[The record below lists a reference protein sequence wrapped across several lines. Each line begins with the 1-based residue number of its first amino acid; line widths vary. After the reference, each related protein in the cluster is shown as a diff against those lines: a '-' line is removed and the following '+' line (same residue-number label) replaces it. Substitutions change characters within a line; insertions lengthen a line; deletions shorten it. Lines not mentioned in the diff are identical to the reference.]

1 MNTGDFTL
9 LQQAAA
15 SLPQYATVLSAVVIE
30 KHWHPLVWR
39 IDASGVFAYTCG
51 LVHAFS
57 LAHQAL
63 HRVVCEARKCEVGK
77 VHNRPLPF
85 VVNDH
90 CGALVVAFMHHL
102 VLGSDLPTTPEELL
116 LIHQKLRTDFQGQ
129 LPSFAMKP
137 WLWGKGNDDWK
148 GRLGA
153 ILQEHG
159 VASKDIDARIQFL
172 CEKLGTKEID
182 KAMTSPQPW
191 RELKWI
197 ANQKVPLVQLIR
209 PSELQAVLDQ
219 KVKEGKQIG
228 SRSQKLKSKGK
239 GKGNISFHEI
249 DPQKLRVEQGVFACG
264 PADTPLSQIELS
276 QVGASANGIIL
287 CNAGMAT
294 PYLKAGRQISSGGLA
309 LVVVSSAESIPATSL
324 IAEKVRIPVLCTIN
338 SEPLLVDG
346 HLFQLGALP
355 VRRHVQDDRFKLV
368 SISSGVV
375 KMTVYRDQVDVPWA
389 EVTQH
394 PLKYIFARVPILRAC
409 HDDECGGHCENW
421 HGTSLCQVTE
431 PVLEVWGR
439 QWMQDNFQAI
449 QPDQAQIFAV
459 NLRVPSAIQLQI
471 QAYSGLS
478 GVFAEP
484 KSIDGRGPS
493 DQYQVVWM
501 PKAELPELVL
511 LKQTQPAVCG
521 LARVGNRLGLRCKV
535 EHAADLHGAVKP
547 SSPFLPTGRKQHYLV
562 GPVPFGTIKE
572 SLGLAL
578 SKSGWTARPIQAVPA
593 SKHLDGV
600 MWKVQSVECPPTN
613 VIHLDHG
620 EVLISRLDDH
630 QILTSSTPVVF
641 GAGKTVQLCSQGAQS
656 IDPLQVNDPWAS
668 SKSASSSLHSSLRGP
683 NDPLVALEN
692 RVIESVMSQMPAR
705 PEAMEVDDGSAGRID
720 VLERRVQELTEGQQ
734 QLHVMIQDQ
743 GSSHGTQLTE
753 LRSQTGRLEVAIG
766 DQATQLGLFQSQ
778 FRHQLEQQQG
788 QLDTLFQQQMSRIEE
803 ILKKPRRE

>member
-1 MNTGDFTL
+1 MKLGML
-9 LQQAAA
+9 KLG
-15 SLPQYATVLSAVVIE
+15 
-30 KHWHPLVWR
+30 K
-39 IDASGVFAYTCG
+39 YTT
-51 LVHAFS
+51 
-57 LAHQAL
+57 
-63 HRVVCEARKCEVGK
+63 
-77 VHNRPLPF
+77 LPF

-102 VLGSDLPTTPEELL
+102 VFGSDLPTTPEELSQT
-116 LIHQKLRTDFQGQ
+116 HHKLRQAFQCQ
-129 LPSFAMKP
+129 IPLLAMKP
-137 WLWGKGNDDWK
+137 WLWGKGSDEWK

-159 VASKDIDARIQFL
+159 VASTEIEARIQFL
-172 CEKLGTKEID
+172 CDKLGAKEINQ
-182 KAMTSPQPW
+182 AMTSPQPW

-197 ANQKVPLVQLIR
+197 ANQKVPMVQLIR

-239 GKGNISFHEI
+239 GKGNTSIQEL
-249 DPQKLRVEQGVFACG
+249 DPQKLRLEPGVFACG
-264 PADTPLSQIELS
+264 TANTPLSQIELS
-276 QVGASANGIIL
+276 QVGSLANGIIL
-287 CNAGMAT
+287 CNASMAT
-294 PYLKAGRQISSGGLA
+294 PYLKAGRQISTGGLA
-309 LVVVSSAESIPATSL
+309 LVVISSAESLPATSL
-324 IAEKVRIPVLCTIN
+324 IAEKVRIPVLCAIN

-355 VRRHVQDDRFKLV
+355 VRRHLQDDRFKLV

-375 KMTVYRDQVDVPWA
+375 KMTIYKDQVDAPWND
-389 EVTQH
+389 VIQH
-394 PLKYIFARVPILRAC
+394 PLKYIFAKIPILRAC
-409 HDDECGGHCENW
+409 HDDECGGNCENW
-421 HGTSLCQVTE
+421 HGTSLCQVKE

-439 QWMQDNFQAI
+439 QWMQTNFQAI

-459 NLRVPSAIQLQI
+459 SLRVPSAIQMQI

-493 DQYQVVWM
+493 DQFQVVWM

-535 EHAADLHGAVKP
+535 EHAAELHSAVKP
-547 SSPFLPTGRKQHYLV
+547 GSSFLPTGRKQHYLV
-562 GPVPFGTIKE
+562 GPVPFGTLKE

-578 SKSGWTARPIQAVPA
+578 AKNGWTARPIQAIPA
-593 SKHLDGV
+593 SKHLEGV
-600 MWKVQSVECPPTN
+600 MWKVQAVEGPPAN

-620 EVLISRLDDH
+620 EVLISRLDDQ

-641 GAGKTVQLCSQGAQS
+641 GAGKTVQLCSQGAQL
-656 IDPLQVNDPWAS
+656 IDPLQANDPWAS
-668 SKSASSSLHSSLRGP
+668 SKGHSSIIPSGLRGSA
-683 NDPLVALEN
+683 DPLVALEN
-692 RVIESVMSQMPAR
+692 RVIESVMSQLPAK
-705 PEAMEVDDGSAGRID
+705 PESMEVDDCSVGRID

-734 QLHVMIQDQ
+734 QLQAMVQDQ
-743 GSSHGTQLTE
+743 GSSHGAQLNE